1 MAVAVMLFLAG
12 GAARVYG
19 QEACTFTQGFA
30 ELRRLV
36 GEQKVGACL
45 ENEQS
50 NADNGNAEQRTT
62 GGLLVWRKADNFT
75 AFTDGGT
82 TWVNGPNGLES
93 RPNDVR
99 LAWELDPIAPP
110 AAPAPAPT
118 QRPLPTLPPTSPLS
132 AEQPVQAPR
141 VVNDGGTIAAPNYG
155 AQAGAQTSTPRVAS
169 APPPVTSP
177 ANAGTPTPAGNP
189 AGISAA
195 ANSTSASTLPPPP
208 SAANTVAA
216 AAPAAVPA
224 PAASATPTKTPTP
237 TPAVTAKFSERPDD
251 VDTGN
256 DAHFEV
262 ETSAKKGSCTLVV
275 TYRDSPE
282 TSLGAKEIDDGR
294 CEWKYTLPA
303 DVKTGKAKAVVTVAA
318 TEGTVK
324 IEDTFSVKKGDTVY
338 SGSIDLDIDP
348 TDMPDDDV
356 QPGQEIKIGVDTNLK
371 RKGSC
376 ALTMTWPK
384 LGPVA
389 IESQMPDDKGRC
401 NWKVKV
407 PAEAP
412 RNSEGSLTI
421 TVHKDSAIYRTLKRD
436 FEIAK

>member
-1 MAVAVMLFLAG
+1 MLLLAG
-12 GAARVYG
+12 GTARVYG
-19 QEACTFTQGFA
+19 QEPCTFTQGFA

-45 ENEQS
+45 ENEHF
-50 NADNGNAEQRTT
+50 NADNGNAEQLTT

-99 LAWELDPIAPP
+99 LAWELDPLSPP
-110 AAPAPAPT
+110 AAPRPVPT

-141 VVNDGGTIAAPNYG
+141 VANDGGTIAAPNYG
-155 AQAGAQTSTPRVAS
+155 APASAPRVAS
-169 APPPVTSP
+169 APPPVTTP
-177 ANAGTPTPAGNP
+177 ANAGTPTAV
-189 AGISAA
+189 ASAA
-195 ANSTSASTLPPPP
+195 ASSTTASTLPPPP
-208 SAANTVAA
+208 SAANTAPGSAPAAA
-216 AAPAAVPA
+216 AAPAATA
-224 PAASATPTKTPTP
+224 ATPTRTPTP

-262 ETSAKKGSCTLVV
+262 ETNAKKGSCTLVV
-275 TYRDSPE
+275 TYRNSSE
-282 TSLGAKEIDDGR
+282 TPIGAKEIDDGR
-294 CEWKYTLPA
+294 CEWKFTLPA
-303 DVKTGKAKAVVTVAA
+303 DVKTGKAKAVVTV
-318 TEGTVK
+318 TSSSPEGTAK

-338 SGSIDLDIDP
+338 GGSIDVDVDP

-376 ALTMTWPK
+376 ALVMAWPK
-384 LGPVA
+384 VGPVGV
-389 IESQMPDDKGRC
+389 ESQMPDDSGRC
-401 NWKVKV
+401 TWKVKV

-421 TVHKDSAIYRTLKRD
+421 TVHKDSATYRTLKRE
-436 FEIAK
+436 FKIAK